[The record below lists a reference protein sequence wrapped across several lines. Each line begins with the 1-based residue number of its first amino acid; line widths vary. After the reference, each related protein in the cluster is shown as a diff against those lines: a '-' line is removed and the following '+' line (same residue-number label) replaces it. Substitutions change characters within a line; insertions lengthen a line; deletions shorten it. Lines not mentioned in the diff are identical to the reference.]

1 MSAEGLR
8 MLPSKHDPAQT
19 LERLEAAILRH
30 GFKIA
35 ARIDHQAM
43 AAAVGIKVRPTV
55 VMMFGSPQAGAPTLQ
70 TVQTLAID
78 LPLKIL
84 IWQDEKGA
92 TNLAYNDAAWLLA
105 RHGLADANAVEIMN
119 EVMANIVGEAAS

>member
-8 MLPSKHDPAQT
+8 TLPSKHDPAETQ
-19 LERLEAAILRH
+19 ERLEAAILRH

-43 AAAVGIKVRPTV
+43 AAAVGIELRPAVV
-55 VMMFGSPQAGAPTLQ
+55 VMFGNPQAGAPTLQ
-70 TVQTLAID
+70 TVPTLAID
-78 LPLKIL
+78 LPLKVL

-92 TNLAYNDAAWLLA
+92 TNVAYNDAAWLLA
-105 RHGLADANAVEIMN
+105 RHGLADAAIVEIMN
-119 EVMANIVGEAAS
+119 EVMANIAGEAVS

>member
-1 MSAEGLR
+1 VSAEGLR
-8 MLPSKHDPAQT
+8 VLPSKHDPAET

-43 AAAVGIKVRPTV
+43 AAAVGIEVRPTV
-55 VMMFGSPQAGAPTLQ
+55 VVMFGDPRAGAPTLQ

-92 TNLAYNDAAWLLA
+92 TNVAYNDGAWLLA
-105 RHGLADANAVEIMN
+105 RHGLADASIVEIMN
-119 EVMANIVGEAAS
+119 EVMANIAGEAAS

>member
-8 MLPSKHDPAQT
+8 VLPSKHDPDET
-19 LERLEAAILRH
+19 LERLEAAIRRH

-43 AAAVGIKVRPTV
+43 AAAAGIEVRPTV
-55 VMMFGSPQAGAPTLQ
+55 VVMFGDPRAGAPTLR

-92 TNLAYNDAAWLLA
+92 TNVAYNDPAWLLG
-105 RHGLADANAVEIMN
+105 RHGLADAGIVEIMD
-119 EVMANIVGEAAS
+119 EVMANIAGEAAS